1 MQIEKRHITEVGLG
15 ADVANEQ
22 DLRHRI
28 EVDEKVVSLFVP
40 LFEPF
45 EEIDL

>member
-1 MQIEKRHITEVGLG
+1 MQIEKRHITEVGLS

-40 LFEPF
+40 LLEPF
-45 EEIDL
+45 K